1 VGVAGAVTTAARFV
15 AHPRP
20 THSPVRRT
28 RSAPSGARGRRIPRY
43 GIRVTYTH
51 AGLLSRNDTE
61 FEALLAL
68 TDGLSAEQLE
78 AEFAGPARDRNVRD
92 VVAHLH
98 AWHILLERWY
108 SDGMTGGSPSIPAEG
123 YSWREL
129 AELNEALRR
138 QWQDTSL
145 AELMPLLRASHESLQ
160 AMVALHDDRE
170 LDDPTAF
177 AWTKG
182 SALGEFALECGGSH
196 YAWARD
202 AIAHGLSLGAGS

>member
-1 VGVAGAVTTAARFV
+1 M
-15 AHPRP
+15 
-20 THSPVRRT
+20 
-28 RSAPSGARGRRIPRY
+28 
-43 GIRVTYTH
+43 TYTH
-51 AGLLSRNDTE
+51 AGLLARNDTE
-61 FEALLAL
+61 FEALLSL
-68 TDGLSAEQLE
+68 IEGLSAEQLQ

-108 SDGMTGGSPSIPAEG
+108 SDGMTGGSPWIPAEG

-129 AELNEALRR
+129 AELNEDLRR
-138 QWQDTSL
+138 QWQGTSL
-145 AELMPLLRASHESLQ
+145 AELMPLVRASHQALQ

-170 LDDPTAF
+170 LDDPGAF
-177 AWTKG
+177 GWTRG

-202 AIAHGLSLGAGS
+202 AIAHGLGLGPRS

>member
-1 VGVAGAVTTAARFV
+1 MDHPRSLTPDPSAARTPTG
-15 AHPRP
+15 HP
-20 THSPVRRT
+20 
-28 RSAPSGARGRRIPRY
+28 GY
-43 GIRVTYTH
+43 GIGVTYTH
-51 AGLLSRNDTE
+51 AGLLARNDSE
-61 FEALLAL
+61 FADLLAL
-68 TDGLSAEQLE
+68 IDGLSAEQLD

-129 AELNEALRR
+129 AELNEDLRQ
-138 QWQDTSL
+138 QWQETGL
-145 AELMPLLRASHESLQ
+145 AELMPLLRASHQSLQ

-170 LDDPTAF
+170 LDDPSAF
-177 AWTKG
+177 GWTGG
-182 SALGEFALECGGSH
+182 SALGEFALECGGNH

-202 AIAHGLSLGAGS
+202 AIAHGLGLGPPS

>member
-1 VGVAGAVTTAARFV
+1 
-15 AHPRP
+15 
-20 THSPVRRT
+20 
-28 RSAPSGARGRRIPRY
+28 
-43 GIRVTYTH
+43 VTYTR
-51 AGLLSRNDTE
+51 ASLLARNDAE

-68 TDGLSAEQLE
+68 IAGLSADQLG

-108 SDGMTGGSPSIPAEG
+108 SDGMSGGSPSIPAVG

-129 AELNEALRR
+129 AGLNEALRQ

-145 AELMPLLRASHESLQ
+145 AELMPLLRASHEALQ
-160 AMVALHDDRE
+160 AMVALHDERE
-170 LDDPTAF
+170 LDDPAAF

-182 SALGEFALECGGSH
+182 SALGEFAQECGGSH

-202 AIAHGLSLGAGS
+202 AIAHGLSLGARS

>member
-1 VGVAGAVTTAARFV
+1 
-15 AHPRP
+15 
-20 THSPVRRT
+20 
-28 RSAPSGARGRRIPRY
+28 
-43 GIRVTYTH
+43 VTYSHAALLVRNDAEFETLLGLI
-51 AGLLSRNDTE
+51 AGLST
-61 FEALLAL
+61 
-68 TDGLSAEQLE
+68 EQLE

-108 SDGMTGGSPSIPAEG
+108 SDGMSGGSPSIPADG

-145 AELMPLLRASHESLQ
+145 AELMPLLRASHEGLQ

-177 AWTKG
+177 AWTRG
-182 SALGEFALECGGSH
+182 SALGEFAQECGGSH

-202 AIAHGLSLGAGS
+202 AIAHGLSLEAGS